1 MSPAFCVNPSSHTVP
16 HRLLCS
22 TSIRPDEGLFPL
34 TNRNTEI
41 CYQQLHVVLRCIACE
56 YVVQENALRG
66 HLIGEVKTF
75 IYQNPNI
82 SWNVCFNISKV
93 SCTWFVLH
101 RAFLWFGNTW
111 FFLHH
116 SGLLLAL
123 CNHTIIPV
131 QRQYDSHKNK
141 LWVDES
147 CELTTNWYQHSQKLQ
162 QEYTVDFIEHSR
174 FAHRSPISSSCP
186 QLCVPQPLCLH
197 PARPRFVSLHTR
209 LSSQICPDPRP
220 KPARGTR
227 DEA

>member
-1 MSPAFCVNPSSHTVP
+1 MGLNLIIGRFLILLISFIPVP
-16 HRLLCS
+16 QGLAHHV
-22 TSIRPDEGLFPL
+22 TSILCESIITHRSPQVIMQHFDS
-34 TNRNTEI
+34 TRRR
-41 CYQQLHVVLRCIACE
+41 VVSINQSEYWNLLPTATCSLKVIACE

-111 FFLHH
+111 FFY
-116 SGLLLAL
+116 
-123 CNHTIIPV
+123 IIQV
-131 QRQYDSHKNK
+131 CS
-141 LWVDES
+141 
-147 CELTTNWYQHSQKLQ
+147 
-162 QEYTVDFIEHSR
+162 SR
-174 FAHRSPISSSCP
+174 FAHRSPISSWCP

-197 PARPRFVSLHTR
+197 PAKPRFVSLHTR